1 MTRNQ
6 RIGLIVAA
14 HAVAVIAFVVASPGG
29 DDDGDNKAA
38 QTTPTTTK
46 TGTTETQA
54 EAPAAP
60 KPVVAR
66 IEIRGGE
73 VVGGPAEVTAK
84 NGEMVEIVVSADA
97 PNELHLHGYDIEKT
111 AKPGQPARFK
121 FKANAE
127 GEFELE
133 SHTAEHAGLEPLV
146 ATLIVE
152 PR

>member
-1 MTRNQ
+1 MRSQSWAELFDERTQFCAVGPNGGRPDTCPGDSGGPMT
-6 RIGLIVAA
+6 AT
-14 HAVAVIAFVVASPGG
+14 
-29 DDDGDNKAA
+29 DGV
-38 QTTPTTTK
+38 TPSTP
-46 TGTTETQA
+46 A
-54 EAPAAP
+54 EE
-60 KPVVAR
+60 R

-73 VVGGPAEVTAK
+73 VVGGPKTIKVTK
-84 NGEMVEIVVSADA
+84 GDRVRIVVSTNQEDD
-97 PNELHLHGYDIEKT
+97 LHLHGYDIEKT